1 MKRFALIGNPVA
13 GSLSPRLFEAA
24 YGGRYAYDLLE
35 GPSFG
40 ELWQRFLDGY
50 DGINI
55 TAPFKQDAFR
65 CVGHLTEEARLCGA
79 VNLAVKT
86 ESGIVGCNTD
96 VDGVVLSVRETGIP
110 VSDALVVGCGGAGRA
125 AAVAA
130 LRLGCRVTLANRTAS
145 RAEELSAALGCG
157 WVPVEA
163 LSGLSPDL
171 HAGAHRARPGLH
183 FRPPLAAVPGG
194 CGKCGFHRRKA
205 GCGSDVPD
213 FLLTLRKYTCIMAL
227 NKVMLIG
234 NVGNDPEIRYLDS
247 NPQGPQGNA
256 KVASFRLATTERF
269 RDRSGETREN
279 TEWHN
284 IVAWRSTADLV
295 ERFVH
300 RGSQIYVEGR
310 LRTRQWTDQSGNKRY
325 TTEIQ
330 ADNIQLLGRRPDRE
344 GDGGQPGGYN
354 GGQNGYSG
362 PGYNNGQGGYSGPG
376 YGAQPQAGYQQPA
389 PQAQP
394 SFRSQAPSQPAYP
407 PQPQPAAPAP
417 VQPASD
423 SPDDDLPF

>member
-1 MKRFALIGNPVA
+1 
-13 GSLSPRLFEAA
+13 
-24 YGGRYAYDLLE
+24 
-35 GPSFG
+35 
-40 ELWQRFLDGY
+40 
-50 DGINI
+50 
-55 TAPFKQDAFR
+55 
-65 CVGHLTEEARLCGA
+65 
-79 VNLAVKT
+79 
-86 ESGIVGCNTD
+86 
-96 VDGVVLSVRETGIP
+96 
-110 VSDALVVGCGGAGRA
+110 
-125 AAVAA
+125 
-130 LRLGCRVTLANRTAS
+130 
-145 RAEELSAALGCG
+145 
-157 WVPVEA
+157 
-163 LSGLSPDL
+163 
-171 HAGAHRARPGLH
+171 
-183 FRPPLAAVPGG
+183 
-194 CGKCGFHRRKA
+194 
-205 GCGSDVPD
+205 
-213 FLLTLRKYTCIMAL
+213 MAL
-227 NKVMLIG
+227 NKVLLIG